1 MEGIDFTPPQDL
13 ALERS
18 VVAELFA
25 QPDEFVPIA
34 TGVLSPD
41 AFTHEKH
48 REVYE
53 AIVKMSENRET
64 IDLITITQ
72 RVDRNFFYKEIAGAA
87 SFTDPDGFL
96 AHCCALRT
104 IARRRRL
111 FYACLKGVQIAI
123 SSANDDDEIAAFP
136 IKLGEELD
144 KDLPKSNT
152 QSITDAIND
161 LGKTLASGV
170 VKRVPFGTPSL
181 DRLTYG
187 GAAPGDLVV
196 LAARPSVG
204 KTAVMLQMMR
214 AAARAGFPALGL
226 SLEMTNEEL
235 AQRMIFSTDRITAR
249 DIAWNQVDWTAFEAA
264 AKEFDG
270 LPIYFDEE
278 VQTIDD
284 VCSTITLNVRLG
296 RCKVAYVDYLQ
307 LMSIIGGGESV
318 NYQIAEATKRLKRL
332 AKKLRIPIIILAQ
345 LNRKS
350 ASENRP
356 PQLYDLRDSGAIEQD
371 ADKVIMLD
379 NDADDKSRVNAY
391 LRKQRGGLGGDITIP
406 LHADRNYA
414 NFYEIADLPDEE
426 LLH

>member
-1 MEGIDFTPPQDL
+1 MADIDIRQPQDIG
-13 ALERS
+13 LEKRIC
-18 VVAELFA
+18 AELA
-25 QPDEFVPIA
+25 AEPDFIPIA
-34 TGVLSPD
+34 TGVINGD
-41 AFTHEKH
+41 CFAHEGC
-48 REVYE
+48 RAIYE
-53 AIVKMSENRET
+53 ALVKMSEQREQINVVT
-64 IDLITITQ
+64 IMQ
-72 RVDRNFFYKEIAGAA
+72 RVDRDFFIHEIMAIDG
-87 SFTDPDGFL
+87 FVDPDAFL
-96 AHCCALRT
+96 SHCSVLRT
-104 IARRRRL
+104 ISRRRRL
-111 FYACLKGVQIAI
+111 YYACLKGLQLAA
-123 SSANDDDEIAAFP
+123 SSANDEDEIAAFP
-136 IKLGEELD
+136 SQLGEEIE

-152 QSITDAIND
+152 QSITDAINN

-170 VKRVPFGTPSL
+170 VKRVPFGIPSL
-181 DRLTYG
+181 DRMTYG

-214 AAARAGFPALGL
+214 AAARAGFPALAL

-235 AQRMIFSTDRITAR
+235 AQRMIFSTDRITPR
-249 DIAWNQVDWTAFEAA
+249 DIAWNSVDWSAFESA

-270 LPIYFDEE
+270 LPIYFDED

-284 VCSTITLNVRLG
+284 VCSTITREVRNG

-350 ASENRP
+350 VSENRP

-379 NDADDKSRVNAY
+379 RDATDESRINAY
-391 LRKQRGGLGGDITIP
+391 FRKHRGGLVGEIA